1 MLFNNMMSLM
11 LFNNMMSF
19 FEYFCLNI
27 IYYEYIMNKILNTLY
42 IVFITILIIYS
53 ITTTMSF
60 LSIKIESYLIYLLWF
75 LSLIIFYL
83 FLPREKRDIF
93 SQNSIQWRKCFF
105 IFFIICFMFF
115 QYFFNYFD
123 SNLIIHFT
131 HYFLCCRQSFSLSFE

>member
-93 SQNSIQWRKCFF
+93 S
-105 IFFIICFMFF
+105 
-115 QYFFNYFD
+115 
-123 SNLIIHFT
+123 
-131 HYFLCCRQSFSLSFE
+131 